1 VPLVFGAFWKKANS
15 QGALMAIIGGIGSWL
30 FVEVFLGD
38 SALIPAQ
45 LIGLGN
51 SIIGMIVGSLLPK
64 IIKETNKLNIN

>member
-1 VPLVFGAFWKKANS
+1 MLV
-15 QGALMAIIGGIGSWL
+15 GALMAIIGGIGSWL